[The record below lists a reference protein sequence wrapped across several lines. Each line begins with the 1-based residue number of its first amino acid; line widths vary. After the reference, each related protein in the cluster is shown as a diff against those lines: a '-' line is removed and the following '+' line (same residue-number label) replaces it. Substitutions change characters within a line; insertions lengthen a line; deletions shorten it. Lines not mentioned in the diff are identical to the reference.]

1 MTITVDILKAIA
13 PGSKK
18 TNYKQLPGLAL
29 WMNHWFP
36 KFSLDTK
43 QEICH
48 FLAQLAHESDSFNA
62 MEEYGSKSK
71 PAGSAYEGRKDLGNI
86 YPGDGIKFAG
96 RGPIQVTGRKNYS
109 LMGVKA
115 GAPLKFINNPE
126 LLATYEWG
134 VWSACVFWTE
144 RGLLDISNM
153 SDGAR
158 IPCKIKDN
166 EGITVVMVEPIVF
179 ITRRVN
185 GGVNGLSERIKF
197 YERAK
202 SIIN

>member
-18 TNYKQLPGLAL
+18 TGDKHLPGLAL

-36 KFSLDTK
+36 KFEIDTK
-43 QEICH
+43 PEYCH
-48 FLAQLAHESDSFNA
+48 ILAQLAHESDSFNA
-62 MEEYGSKSK
+62 MEEYASGK
-71 PAGSAYEGRKDLGNI
+71 AYEGRLDLGNKI
-86 YPGDGIKFAG
+86 KGDGIKFKG
-96 RGPIQVTGRKNYS
+96 RGPIQCTGRRNYS

-115 GAPLKFINNPE
+115 NAPLKFINNPE

-134 VWSACVFWTE
+134 VWAACVFWTE
-144 RGLLDISNM
+144 KGLLDVSNM
-153 SDGAR
+153 ADNS
-158 IPCKIKDN
+158 KIAYKRKN
-166 EGITVVMVEPIVF
+166 ETGGVEVVMLSPVEYIS
-179 ITRRVN
+179 RRVN

-202 SIIN
+202 SIIK

>member
-1 MTITVDILKAIA
+1 MIITVEILKAIA

-18 TNYKQLPGLAL
+18 TNFKHLPGLTL

-36 KFSLDTK
+36 KFDIDTRG
-43 QEICH
+43 EICH
-48 FLAQLAHESDSFNA
+48 ILAQLAHESDSFNA
-62 MEEYGSKSK
+62 MEEYASGK
-71 PAGSAYEGRKDLGNI
+71 AYEGRKDLGNKVK
-86 YPGDGIKFAG
+86 GDGVKFKG
-96 RGPIQVTGRKNYS
+96 HGPLQVTGRLNHS

-134 VWSACVFWTE
+134 VWSACVFWKDH
-144 RGLLDISNM
+144 GLLDVSNM

-158 IPCKIKDN
+158 IPLKIKD
-166 EGITVVMVEPIVF
+166 EHGYSIVMLEPIVY
-179 ITRRVN
+179 ISRRVN

-202 SIIN
+202 SIII